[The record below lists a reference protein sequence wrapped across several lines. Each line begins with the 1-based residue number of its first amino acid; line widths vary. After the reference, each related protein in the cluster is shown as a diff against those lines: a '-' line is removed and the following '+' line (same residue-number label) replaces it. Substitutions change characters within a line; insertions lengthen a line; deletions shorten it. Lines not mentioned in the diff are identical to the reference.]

1 MYKLKELR
9 LATGYTQAEL
19 SECSGVN
26 IRMIQKYENGD
37 KDLNKTQGITLYKL
51 ACALECNM
59 EDLID
64 KSVADV

>member
-37 KDLNKTQGITLYKL
+37 KDLNQAQGITLYML